1 MERGGWC
8 LIVGGGGGGDGGSG
22 GGGDGDVAWYTAAW
36 VQRGAR
42 RVAHIMRGKGSW
54 LLVVGKRREKEDKRW
69 SNKDRRRVK
78 RARER
83 ENERKRKMGWESETV
98 CVTKVRTY
106 DRVRRSREI

>member
-8 LIVGGGGGGDGGSG
+8 LIVGGGDGGSG

-83 ENERKRKMGWESETV
+83 ETRERERWKERARRCMSRKF
-98 CVTKVRTY
+98 VRT
-106 DRVRRSREI
+106 IK